1 MNNSC
6 GRLMIDI
13 QGTSLSHADIELIN
27 NNQVGG
33 LILFERNFHSKE
45 QIFDLCSEI
54 KGIKRNILI
63 SVDQEG
69 GRVQRFKSG
78 FTKLPSMQVLSDY
91 AASNSNSN
99 SNINIFKE
107 VGWLMAAELIAVGID
122 ISFAPV
128 LDVDRNT
135 SSIIGNRSFS
145 DIPSHVSSI
154 AKEFISGMNEAGMQA
169 TGKHFPGHGG
179 IFEDSHLLQPQDKRS
194 LDELIKHDL
203 IPFMDLKD
211 DIGGI
216 MCAHILFPEVDALS
230 AGFSPFW
237 IKEILR
243 NRIGF
248 KGVVFSD
255 DLTMKG
261 AGEYSY
267 AERVN
272 LSLSAGCD
280 MVLICNSRDGV
291 TEAITHMEQNNIG
304 GSNVIPSML
313 SHSKILW
320 EDLKNSDRRSKI
332 REDLANIERS

>member
-91 AASNSNSN
+91 AASNSN
-99 SNINIFKE
+99 INIFKE

-179 IFEDSHLLQPQDKRS
+179 IFEDSHLLQPQDKRT
-194 LDELIKHDL
+194 LDELIKRDL

-320 EDLKNSDRRSKI
+320 EDLNNSDRRSKI

>member
-13 QGTSLSHADIELIN
+13 EGTSLSYADIELIN

-33 LILFERNFHSKE
+33 LILFERNFHSKD

-78 FTKLPSMQVLSDY
+78 FTKLPSMQALSDY
-91 AASNSNSN
+91 AASN

-145 DIPSHVSSI
+145 DIPSNVSSI

-304 GSNVIPSML
+304 GSNVVPSML

>member
-13 QGTSLSHADIELIN
+13 EGTSLSYADIELIN

-54 KGIKRNILI
+54 KGIKRDILI

-91 AASNSNSN
+91 AASNSN

-280 MVLICNSRDGV
+280 MVLICNNRDGV

-304 GSNVIPSML
+304 GSNVVPSML

-320 EDLKNSDRRSKI
+320 EDLNNSDRRSKI

>member
-99 SNINIFKE
+99 INIFKE

-179 IFEDSHLLQPQDKRS
+179 IFEDSHLLQPQDKRT
-194 LDELIKHDL
+194 LDELIKRDL

-320 EDLKNSDRRSKI
+320 EDLNNSDRRSKI

>member
-91 AASNSNSN
+91 AASN

-320 EDLKNSDRRSKI
+320 EDLNNSDRRSKI

>member
-33 LILFERNFHSKE
+33 LILFERNFHSKD

-78 FTKLPSMQVLSDY
+78 FTRLPSMQALSDY
-91 AASNSNSN
+91 AASN

-145 DIPSHVSSI
+145 DIPSNVSSI

-280 MVLICNSRDGV
+280 MVLICNSKDGV

-304 GSNVIPSML
+304 GSNVVPSML

>member
-1 MNNSC
+1 MNNTC
-6 GRLMIDI
+6 GRLMMDID
-13 QGTSLSHADIELIN
+13 GTSLSSVDIDLISN
-27 NNQVGG
+27 SKVGG
-33 LILFERNFHSKE
+33 LILFERNFSSKD
-45 QIFDLCSEI
+45 QIADLCSQI
-54 KGIKRNILI
+54 KGIKNNILI
-63 SVDQEG
+63 AVDQEG
-69 GRVQRFKSG
+69 GRVQRFKDG
-78 FTKLPSMQVLSDY
+78 FTILPSMQSLSDY
-91 AASNSNSN
+91 AAKSSNKD
-99 SNINIFKE
+99 IFKE
-107 VGWLMAAELIAVGID
+107 VGWLMAAELLAAGID

-145 DIPSHVSSI
+145 DEPSNVSKI

-203 IPFMDLKD
+203 VPFIDLKD
-211 DIGGI
+211 DMGGI
-216 MCAHILFPEVDALS
+216 MCAHILFPEVDELS
-230 AGFSPFW
+230 AGFSSFW

-261 AGEYSY
+261 AGENSY
-267 AERVN
+267 AERVD

-280 MVLICNSRDGV
+280 MVLICNNRDGV
-291 TEAITHMEQNNIG
+291 FEAIEYMEEKKISGSHNIT
-304 GSNVIPSML
+304 SML
-313 SHSKILW
+313 SQSNISWK
-320 EDLKNSDRRSKI
+320 DLYSSDRRSKI
-332 REDLANIERS
+332 REDLTNLARS

>member
-13 QGTSLSHADIELIN
+13 QGTSLSYADIELIN

-78 FTKLPSMQVLSDY
+78 FTKLPPMQALSDY
-91 AASNSNSN
+91 AASN

-145 DIPSHVSSI
+145 DIPSNVSSI

-179 IFEDSHLLQPQDKRS
+179 IFEDSHLLQPQDKRT
-194 LDELIKHDL
+194 LDELIKRDL

-230 AGFSPFW
+230 ASFSPFW

-280 MVLICNSRDGV
+280 MVLICNNRDGV

-304 GSNVIPSML
+304 GSHIVSSML

>member
-13 QGTSLSHADIELIN
+13 QGTSLSYADIELIN

-91 AASNSNSN
+91 AASN

-179 IFEDSHLLQPQDKRS
+179 IFEDSHLLQPQDKRT
-194 LDELIKHDL
+194 LDELIKRDL

-320 EDLKNSDRRSKI
+320 EDLNNSDRRSKI

>member
-13 QGTSLSHADIELIN
+13 EGTSLSYADIELIN

-33 LILFERNFHSKE
+33 LILFERNFHSKD

-78 FTKLPSMQVLSDY
+78 FTKLPSMQALSDY
-91 AASNSNSN
+91 AASN

-145 DIPSHVSSI
+145 DIPSNVSSI

-280 MVLICNSRDGV
+280 MVLICNSKDGV

-304 GSNVIPSML
+304 GSNVVPSML

>member
-13 QGTSLSHADIELIN
+13 QGTSLSYADIELIN

-78 FTKLPSMQVLSDY
+78 FTKLPSMQALSDY
-91 AASNSNSN
+91 AASN

-280 MVLICNSRDGV
+280 MVLICNNRDGV

-320 EDLKNSDRRSKI
+320 EDLNNSDRRSKI

>member
-1 MNNSC
+1 MNNNC
-6 GRLMIDI
+6 GRLMMDID
-13 QGTSLSHADIELIN
+13 GTSLSSVDIDLISN
-27 NNQVGG
+27 SQVGG
-33 LILFERNFHSKE
+33 LILFERNFSSKD
-45 QIFDLCSEI
+45 QIADLCSQI
-54 KGIKRNILI
+54 KGIKNNILI
-63 SVDQEG
+63 AVDQEG
-69 GRVQRFKSG
+69 GRVQRFKDG
-78 FTKLPSMQVLSDY
+78 FTILPSMQSLSDY
-91 AASNSNSN
+91 AAKSSNKE
-99 SNINIFKE
+99 IFKE
-107 VGWLMAAELIAVGID
+107 VGWLMAAELLAAGID

-145 DIPSHVSSI
+145 DEPSNVSKI

-203 IPFMDLKD
+203 VPFIDLKD
-211 DIGGI
+211 DMSGI
-216 MCAHILFPEVDALS
+216 MCAHILFPQVDELS
-230 AGFSPFW
+230 AGFSSFW

-261 AGEYSY
+261 AGENSY
-267 AERVN
+267 AERVD

-291 TEAITHMEQNNIG
+291 FEAIEYMEEKEISGSHNIT
-304 GSNVIPSML
+304 SML
-313 SHSKILW
+313 SQSNISWK
-320 EDLKNSDRRSKI
+320 DLYSSDRRSKI
-332 REDLANIERS
+332 REDLTNLVRS

>member
-1 MNNSC
+1 MNNTC
-6 GRLMIDI
+6 GRLMMDID
-13 QGTSLSHADIELIN
+13 GTSLSSVDIDLISN
-27 NNQVGG
+27 SQVGG
-33 LILFERNFHSKE
+33 LILFERNFSSKD
-45 QIFDLCSEI
+45 QIADLCSQI
-54 KGIKRNILI
+54 KGIKNNILI
-63 SVDQEG
+63 AVDQEG
-69 GRVQRFKSG
+69 GRVQRFKDG
-78 FTKLPSMQVLSDY
+78 FTILPSMQSLSDY
-91 AASNSNSN
+91 AAKSSNKD
-99 SNINIFKE
+99 IFKE
-107 VGWLMAAELIAVGID
+107 VGWLMAAELLAAGID

-145 DIPSHVSSI
+145 DEPSNVSKI

-203 IPFMDLKD
+203 VPFIDLKD
-211 DIGGI
+211 DMGGI
-216 MCAHILFPEVDALS
+216 MCAHILFPEVDELS
-230 AGFSPFW
+230 AGFSSFW

-261 AGEYSY
+261 AGENSY
-267 AERVN
+267 AERVD

-280 MVLICNSRDGV
+280 MVLICNNRDGV
-291 TEAITHMEQNNIG
+291 FEAIEYMEEKKISGSHNIT
-304 GSNVIPSML
+304 SML
-313 SHSKILW
+313 SQSNISWK
-320 EDLKNSDRRSKI
+320 DLYSSDRRSKI
-332 REDLANIERS
+332 REDLTNLARS

>member
-13 QGTSLSHADIELIN
+13 QGTSLSYADIELIN

-45 QIFDLCSEI
+45 QIFDLCSEV

-91 AASNSNSN
+91 AASN

-145 DIPSHVSSI
+145 DIPSNVSSI

-179 IFEDSHLLQPQDKRS
+179 IFEDSHLLQPQDKRT
-194 LDELIKHDL
+194 LDELIKRDL

-320 EDLKNSDRRSKI
+320 EDLNNSDRRLKI

>member
-13 QGTSLSHADIELIN
+13 QGTSLSYADIELIN

-91 AASNSNSN
+91 AASNSN

-179 IFEDSHLLQPQDKRS
+179 IFEDSHLLQPQDKRT
-194 LDELIKHDL
+194 LDELIKRDL

-320 EDLKNSDRRSKI
+320 EDLNNSDRRSKI

>member
-13 QGTSLSHADIELIN
+13 QGTSLSYADIELIN

-54 KGIKRNILI
+54 KGIKRDILI

-91 AASNSNSN
+91 AASN

-145 DIPSHVSSI
+145 DIPSNVSSI

-179 IFEDSHLLQPQDKRS
+179 IFEDSHLLQPQDKRT
-194 LDELIKHDL
+194 LDELIKRDL

-320 EDLKNSDRRSKI
+320 EDLNNSDRRLKI

>member
-1 MNNSC
+1 MNNTC
-6 GRLMIDI
+6 GRLMMDID
-13 QGTSLSHADIELIN
+13 GTSLSSVDIDLISN
-27 NNQVGG
+27 SKVGG
-33 LILFERNFHSKE
+33 LILFERNFSSKN
-45 QIFDLCSEI
+45 QIADLCSHI
-54 KGIKRNILI
+54 KGIKNNILI
-63 SVDQEG
+63 AVDQEG
-69 GRVQRFKSG
+69 GRVQRFKDG
-78 FTKLPSMQVLSDY
+78 FTILPSMQSLSDY
-91 AASNSNSN
+91 AAKNSNKE
-99 SNINIFKE
+99 IFKE
-107 VGWLMAAELIAVGID
+107 VGWLMAAELLAAGID

-145 DIPSHVSSI
+145 DEPSNVSKI

-203 IPFMDLKD
+203 VPFIDLKD
-211 DIGGI
+211 DMGGV
-216 MCAHILFPEVDALS
+216 MCAHILFPEVDELS
-230 AGFSPFW
+230 SGFSSFW

-261 AGEYSY
+261 AGENSY
-267 AERVN
+267 AERVD

-280 MVLICNSRDGV
+280 MVLI
-291 TEAITHMEQNNIG
+291 
-304 GSNVIPSML
+304 L
-313 SHSKILW
+313 SLIHI
-320 EDLKNSDRRSKI
+320 
-332 REDLANIERS
+332 

>member
-13 QGTSLSHADIELIN
+13 EGTSLSYADIELIN

-54 KGIKRNILI
+54 KGIKRDILI

-91 AASNSNSN
+91 AASNSN

-179 IFEDSHLLQPQDKRS
+179 IFEDSHLLQPQDKRT

-280 MVLICNSRDGV
+280 MVLICNNRDGV

-304 GSNVIPSML
+304 GSNIVPSML

>member
-13 QGTSLSHADIELIN
+13 EGTSLSYADIELIK

-78 FTKLPSMQVLSDY
+78 FTRLPSMQALSDY
-91 AASNSNSN
+91 AASN

-145 DIPSHVSSI
+145 DIPSNVSSI

-280 MVLICNSRDGV
+280 MVLICNSKDGV

-304 GSNVIPSML
+304 GSNVVPSML

>member
-1 MNNSC
+1 MNNTC
-6 GRLMIDI
+6 GRLMMDID
-13 QGTSLSHADIELIN
+13 GTSLSSVDIDLISN
-27 NNQVGG
+27 SQVGG
-33 LILFERNFHSKE
+33 LILFERNFSSKD
-45 QIFDLCSEI
+45 QIADLCSQI
-54 KGIKRNILI
+54 KGIKNNILI
-63 SVDQEG
+63 AVDQEG
-69 GRVQRFKSG
+69 GRVQRFKDG
-78 FTKLPSMQVLSDY
+78 FTILPSMQSLSDY
-91 AASNSNSN
+91 AAKSSNKD
-99 SNINIFKE
+99 IFKE
-107 VGWLMAAELIAVGID
+107 VGWLMAAELLAAGID

-145 DIPSHVSSI
+145 DEPSNVSKI

-203 IPFMDLKD
+203 VPFIDLKD
-211 DIGGI
+211 DMGGI
-216 MCAHILFPEVDALS
+216 MCAHILFPEVDELS
-230 AGFSPFW
+230 AGFSSFW

-261 AGEYSY
+261 AGENSY
-267 AERVN
+267 AERVD

-280 MVLICNSRDGV
+280 MVLICNNRDGV
-291 TEAITHMEQNNIG
+291 FEAIEHMEEKEISGSHNIT
-304 GSNVIPSML
+304 SML
-313 SHSKILW
+313 SQSNISWK
-320 EDLKNSDRRSKI
+320 DLYCSNRRSKI
-332 REDLANIERS
+332 REDLTNLTRS

>member
-1 MNNSC
+1 
-6 GRLMIDI
+6 MIDI
-13 QGTSLSHADIELIN
+13 QGTSLSYADIELIN

-91 AASNSNSN
+91 AASNSN
-99 SNINIFKE
+99 INIFKE

-145 DIPSHVSSI
+145 DIPSNVSSI

-179 IFEDSHLLQPQDKRS
+179 IFEDSHLLQPQDKRT
-194 LDELIKHDL
+194 LDELIKRDL

-320 EDLKNSDRRSKI
+320 EDLNNSDRRSKI

>member
-78 FTKLPSMQVLSDY
+78 FTMLPSMQVLSDY
-91 AASNSNSN
+91 AASN

-304 GSNVIPSML
+304 GSNIVPSML

>member
-13 QGTSLSHADIELIN
+13 EGTSLSYADIELIK

-33 LILFERNFHSKE
+33 LILFERNFHSKD

-78 FTKLPSMQVLSDY
+78 FTRLPSMQALSDY
-91 AASNSNSN
+91 AASN

-145 DIPSHVSSI
+145 DIPSNVSSI

-304 GSNVIPSML
+304 GSNVVPSML

>member
-13 QGTSLSHADIELIN
+13 EGTSLSYADIELIN

-33 LILFERNFHSKE
+33 LILFERNFHSKD

-54 KGIKRNILI
+54 RGIKRNILI

-78 FTKLPSMQVLSDY
+78 FTKLPSMQALSDY
-91 AASNSNSN
+91 AASN

-145 DIPSHVSSI
+145 DIPSNVSSI

-179 IFEDSHLLQPQDKRS
+179 IFEDSHLLQPQDKRT
-194 LDELIKHDL
+194 LDELIKRDL

-216 MCAHILFPEVDALS
+216 MCSHILFPEVDALS

-280 MVLICNSRDGV
+280 MVLICNNRDGV

-304 GSNVIPSML
+304 GSNIVSSML

>member
-13 QGTSLSHADIELIN
+13 EGTSLSYADIELIN

-54 KGIKRNILI
+54 KGIKRDILI

-91 AASNSNSN
+91 AASNSN

-194 LDELIKHDL
+194 LDELIKRDL

-280 MVLICNSRDGV
+280 MVLICNNRDGV

-304 GSNVIPSML
+304 GSNIVPSML

>member
-13 QGTSLSHADIELIN
+13 QGTSLSYADIELIN

-91 AASNSNSN
+91 AASN

-320 EDLKNSDRRSKI
+320 EDLNNSDRRSKI

>member
-13 QGTSLSHADIELIN
+13 QGTSLSYADIELIN

-99 SNINIFKE
+99 INIFKE

-145 DIPSHVSSI
+145 DIPSNVSSI

-179 IFEDSHLLQPQDKRS
+179 IFEDSHLLQPQDKRT
-194 LDELIKHDL
+194 LDELIKRDL

-320 EDLKNSDRRSKI
+320 EDLNNSDRRSKI

>member
-1 MNNSC
+1 
-6 GRLMIDI
+6 MIDI
-13 QGTSLSHADIELIN
+13 QGTSLSYADIELIN

-54 KGIKRNILI
+54 KGIKRDILI

-91 AASNSNSN
+91 AASNSN

-145 DIPSHVSSI
+145 DIPSNVSSI

-280 MVLICNSRDGV
+280 MVLICNNRDGV

-304 GSNVIPSML
+304 GSNIVSSML